1 MVAEVACCVL
11 AAMLFGR
18 LVRGT
23 VFIAR
28 RIRGGGPSGAPQNLH
43 PAPKISF
50 GPVSQEPTPVRR

>member
-1 MVAEVACCVL
+1 ML

-28 RIRGGGPSGAPQNLH
+28 RIRRGGPHAPAEYSH